1 MIFLK
6 ITFSRN
12 NSRILTAAVVVLLNE
27 NIALVQFDEITSVA
41 ADSHMSVLY
50 IAMQTLRCFF
60 TGCDCIDGKLR
71 TGEHIAADED
81 VGLGRLV
88 GQFVSN
94 RINTTDEL
102 HLGIFQQVFQYHRLT
117 DSKDHK
123 ICLQRKS
130 LVLVERRCKLM
141 FCIEDRGTTLEG
153 YTGDL
158 CTLYF
163 VPLYFLRS
171 PSRIDHYA
179 VFARFHALFERCRH
193 DVFGLQREHRHFRC
207 TAAFSYTCSVDGYV
221 SAADNHY
228 AFANAVDDCVL
239 VTLCW

>member
-1 MIFLK
+1 MIFLE

-41 ADSHMSVLY
+41 ADRHMSVLY
-50 IAMQTLRCFF
+50 VAMQTLRCFF
-60 TGCDCIDGKLR
+60 TGCDGIDGKLR

-81 VGLGRLV
+81 VGLSGLIS
-88 GQFVSN
+88 QFVGN

-130 LVLVERRCKLM
+130 LVLVERRCKTVLLVK
-141 FCIEDRGTTLEG
+141 DRHAFFEG
-153 YTGDL
+153 DSFHLSTFTFHL
-158 CTLYF
+158 
-163 VPLYFLRS
+163 LRS
-171 PSRIDHYA
+171 PSRVDHYPILT
-179 VFARFHALFERCRH
+179 RFHALLKRCRH

-221 SAADNHY
+221 TAADNHY
-228 AFANAVDDCVL
+228 AFVNAVDDCVL